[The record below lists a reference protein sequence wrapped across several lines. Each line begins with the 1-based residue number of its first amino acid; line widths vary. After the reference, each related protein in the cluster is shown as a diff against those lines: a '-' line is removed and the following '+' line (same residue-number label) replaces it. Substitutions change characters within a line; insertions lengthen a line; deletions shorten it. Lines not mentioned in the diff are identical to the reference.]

1 MSSPEGDQLRAWGES
16 GAAAV
21 VAALLYLSG
30 GLFLF
35 FLVPLSII
43 ALRRGNEGYL
53 VAAAG
58 ALLIIAV
65 VRGFMAVQVGIGLS
79 GFFFFG
85 ELAMPAGLLA
95 GLGLLRMLPSRVPHW
110 AYRFALATGV
120 ATLGAVPVMAAL
132 GGSSGFEGA
141 MEAQISQVM
150 RNLGATDPQM
160 AAEMIVDEAMEMVI
174 RSFALFFG
182 IVIGIGA
189 LLGRHLVARF
199 SADEPY
205 TPPVERV
212 GVPDP
217 AVWPLLGGWALVA
230 LDALRDLGF
239 LGYLGWNL
247 ALVFTL
253 IYSVQGVGI
262 AAALMSRAGMNAR
275 SRRFAGIGLIAALF
289 IPGIN
294 LLIALG
300 IPALGVSE
308 LWVDFKRE
316 KET

>member
-1 MSSPEGDQLRAWGES
+1 MSSPDGEQLRAWGES

-21 VAALLYLSG
+21 AAALLYLSG
-30 GLFLF
+30 GLFMF
-35 FLVPLSII
+35 FLVPLAII
-43 ALRRGNEGYL
+43 ALRRGDEGYL
-53 VAAAG
+53 VAAVGTLVIVA
-58 ALLIIAV
+58 IT
-65 VRGFMAVQVGIGLS
+65 RGIMAVQVGVGLS

-85 ELAMPAGLLA
+85 ELAMPAGLLV
-95 GLGLLRMLPSRVPHW
+95 GFGLLRYLRGRVPQW
-110 AYRFALATGV
+110 AYRYALATGV

-132 GGSSGFEGA
+132 GGSTGFEGA
-141 MEAQISQVM
+141 MEAQIGQMM
-150 RNLGATDPQM
+150 RNLGAGDPDM
-160 AAEMIVDEAMEMVI
+160 AAQMIVDEAMEMVL

-182 IVIGIGA
+182 IVLGLGA

-205 TPPVERV
+205 TPPVDRV
-212 GVPDP
+212 AVPDA
-217 AVWPLLGGWALVA
+217 AVWPLLGGWALVG
-230 LDALRDLGF
+230 LDVLGNVGF
-239 LGYLGWNL
+239 LGYAGWNL
-247 ALVFTL
+247 ALLFTL
-253 IYSVQGVGI
+253 IYAVQGVGV
-262 AAALMSRAGMNAR
+262 AAALMARAGMNAR

-294 LLIALG
+294 LLVALG